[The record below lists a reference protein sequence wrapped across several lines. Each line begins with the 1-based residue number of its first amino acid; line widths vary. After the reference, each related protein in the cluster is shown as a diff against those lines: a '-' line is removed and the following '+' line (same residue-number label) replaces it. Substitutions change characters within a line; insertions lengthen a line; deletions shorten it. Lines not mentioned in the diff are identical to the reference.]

1 MTDKQMTEYLEK
13 IDRVIEN
20 GEYKADWG
28 SLAES
33 PVPWTKKMRKQY
45 GALSRIKCSAKA
57 KSKKQAHLTNISVI
71 HQKTT
76 GLPAKQA
83 WCMHLR

>member
-20 GEYKADWG
+20 GKYKADWG
-28 SLAES
+28 SLAEIGA
-33 PVPWTKKMRKQY
+33 WTKKNAEAIWGTQPYKVF
-45 GALSRIKCSAKA
+45 GEG